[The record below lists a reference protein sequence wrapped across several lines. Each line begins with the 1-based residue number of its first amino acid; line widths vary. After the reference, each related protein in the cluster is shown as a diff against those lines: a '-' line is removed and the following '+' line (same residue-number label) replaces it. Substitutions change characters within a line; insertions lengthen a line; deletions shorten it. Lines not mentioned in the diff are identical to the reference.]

1 MSRQYQLTGYPSK
14 QMYDQFILKAAMMDL
29 SKSEAVQSA
38 IELWLKQD
46 VYDKAQDLVRP
57 SEDKLDQILNNQ
69 RYIMD
74 AVYGGYRNA
83 NYVAHLLNGGI
94 PLAEIH
100 GQPVMKPNSSIKSL
114 ARMKALKNYAELR
127 GETLSREEFL
137 ADYPEDADDEMEP
150 VKISDSKPSN
160 IIPFR

>member
-1 MSRQYQLTGYPSK
+1 
-14 QMYDQFILKAAMMDL
+14 
-29 SKSEAVQSA
+29 
-38 IELWLKQD
+38 
-46 VYDKAQDLVRP
+46 
-57 SEDKLDQILNNQ
+57 
-69 RYIMD
+69 MD

-100 GQPVMKPNSSIKSL
+100 GQPVIKPNNSIKSL
-114 ARMKALKNYAELR
+114 ARKKALKNYAELR

-150 VKISDSKPSN
+150 IKISDSKPSN